1 MDTSLGIIDRLDAQ
15 LRLNLDNQHRLIERR
30 EALANRPVLTPSIP
44 DDRSGSTADSP
55 ARHPE
60 SPAETLARMQQQLR
74 QLRVRYTD
82 QHPDVVRLRGGIADL
97 EKELAD
103 SPPPAPAAASGGRT
117 NLGPGR
123 QPEDELSA
131 ELRALKAEE
140 KRLRDAIATYVTR
153 VQNTPKLEQ
162 ELKELSRDYEST
174 KELYASLSKRYEEAE
189 LAESM
194 EQRQKGE
201 QFRILD
207 PALPSAVPA
216 APHRVRLMAFA
227 VMVSLGLAVGAV
239 VLAEELDTSFHN
251 RESLRGFT
259 RVPVFGLPRI
269 VLETDVRQRRWRFRL
284 AATGT
289 ALGLFLIVAISYFF
303 AHGNERLLRW

>member
-1 MDTSLGIIDRLDAQ
+1 
-15 LRLNLDNQHRLIERR
+15 
-30 EALANRPVLTPSIP
+30 
-44 DDRSGSTADSP
+44 
-55 ARHPE
+55 
-60 SPAETLARMQQQLR
+60 MQQQLR

-82 QHPDVVRLRGGIADL
+82 QHPDVLRLRSGIADL

-103 SPPPAPAAASGGRT
+103 SPPPTSPAAPGSRA

-131 ELRALKAEE
+131 ELRALKTEE
-140 KRLRDAIATYVTR
+140 KRLRDTIATYVIR

-216 APHRVRLMAFA
+216 APHRVRLMLLA
-227 VMVSLGLAVGAV
+227 VMLSLGLAVGAV
-239 VLAEELDTSFHN
+239 VLAEELDTSFHS

-269 VLETDVRQRRWRFRL
+269 VLDTDIRHRRWRFRL

-289 ALGLFLIVAISYFF
+289 TLGLFLIVGISYFF